1 MDGLAETEIHIFEAW
16 ELSTRSGGAL
26 FKVGEQCL
34 EESSP
39 YLWVNTAMKV
49 QQQKEDAAQWYS
61 EQSAQCCVAHHPAS
75 NTNTFFFSLSNLLFS
90 PSGQKRNIINQLL
103 NNNAIV
109 WGILCKRCVFKG
121 RDSRGITRLT

>member
-39 YLWVNTAMKV
+39 YL
-49 QQQKEDAAQWYS
+49 
-61 EQSAQCCVAHHPAS
+61 
-75 NTNTFFFSLSNLLFS
+75 
-90 PSGQKRNIINQLL
+90 
-103 NNNAIV
+103 
-109 WGILCKRCVFKG
+109 
-121 RDSRGITRLT
+121 